1 VKKEVNTVLQL
12 PDVYTNNIKF
22 VHKEKGQE
30 WLDHLPKL
38 INYCEKR
45 WNMKVQDEPF
55 ELSFNFVCAAIFADG
70 GEVVL
75 KLSVPSQDF
84 LNELEALKLF
94 NTHKQKMVQ
103 LLDYDEEKG
112 IILLERLKP
121 GQMLSTIDDDKV
133 ATRIA
138 ASVLKELWIP
148 IGEDCS
154 LPTTKNRED
163 SLIALRKEHP
173 NGLGPIS
180 AQLLEEAEYFFK
192 QMNETSTQSYLLHG
206 DLHHYNILS
215 KNNFWMVIDPQGLI
229 GEREYDLIQ
238 YLLNKLPEKECK
250 EIIQKRIDI
259 FAEELGLNKERIL
272 MWGIAH
278 SILSTAWSVEDNEN
292 YSTSFFQ
299 GIQAI
304 RDIYHDFKTQK

>member
-1 VKKEVNTVLQL
+1 MLQL
-12 PDVYTNNIKF
+12 SDVYKNNIKF

-70 GEVVL
+70 GEAVL

-84 LNELEALKLF
+84 QNELVALKLF
-94 NTHKQKMVQ
+94 NTNKRKMVQ
-103 LLDYDEEKG
+103 LMDYDGEKG

-121 GQMLSTIDDDKV
+121 GKMLSTIDDDEV
-133 ATRIA
+133 ATQIA
-138 ASVLKELWIP
+138 VSVLKELWIP
-148 IGEDCS
+148 IGEDCL
-154 LPTTKNRED
+154 LPATKNREA

-180 AQLLEEAEYFFK
+180 AQMFKEAEYFFK
-192 QMNETSTQSYLLHG
+192 KMNETSTQYYLLHG

-215 KNNFWMVIDPQGLI
+215 KNNSWMVIDPQGLI

-238 YLLNKLPEKECK
+238 FLLNKLPEKDCK
-250 EIIQKRIDI
+250 EVIKKRIDI
-259 FAEELGLNKERIL
+259 FAEELGLNKESIL

-278 SILSTAWSVEDNEN
+278 SVLSTAWSVEDNEN
-292 YSTSFFQ
+292 YSKSFFQ
-299 GIQAI
+299 GLLAI
-304 RDIYHDFKTQK
+304 RELYQEFKSHK

>member
-1 VKKEVNTVLQL
+1 MLQL
-12 PDVYTNNIKF
+12 PEVYTNNIQL

-30 WLDHLPKL
+30 WLENLPKL
-38 INYCEKR
+38 TSYCEER
-45 WNMKVQDEPF
+45 WKLKVQDPF
-55 ELSFNFVCAAIFADG
+55 ELSYNFVAAAVFADG
-70 GEVVL
+70 SEIAL

-84 LNELEALKLF
+84 LYELEALKLF
-94 NTHKQKMVQ
+94 KHHKRKMVQ

-121 GQMLSTIDDDKV
+121 GQMLSTIDDDEV

-138 ASVLKELWIP
+138 ANVLKELWIP
-148 IGEDCS
+148 AKSDYT
-154 LPTTKNRED
+154 LPTTKNREA
-163 SLIALRKEHP
+163 SLIKLRKEHP

-180 AQLLEEAEYFFK
+180 AQMLEEAEYFFNE
-192 QMNETSTQSYLLHG
+192 MNKTSTQSYLLHG

-215 KNNFWMVIDPQGLI
+215 KNDSWMVIDPQGLI

-238 YLLNKLPEKECK
+238 YLLNKLPEEGCK
-250 EIIQKRIDI
+250 EVIKKRIDI
-259 FAEELGLNKERIL
+259 FAEELVLNKERIL

-278 SILSTAWSVEDNEN
+278 SILSTAWSVEDAN

-299 GIQAI
+299 GIHAI

>member
-1 VKKEVNTVLQL
+1 MFQL

-22 VHKEKGQE
+22 VHKEKGQV
-30 WLDHLPKL
+30 WLDNLAKL
-38 INYCEKR
+38 INDCEKR
-45 WNMKVQDEPF
+45 WNIKVLDEPF
-55 ELSFNFVCAAIFADG
+55 ELSFNFVAAAIFADG
-70 GEVVL
+70 REAVL

-84 LNELEALKLF
+84 LNELEALKRF
-94 NTHKQKMVQ
+94 KQKMVQ

-121 GQMLSTIDDDKV
+121 GKMLSTIDDDEV

-154 LPTTKNRED
+154 LPTTKNREA
-163 SLIALRKEHP
+163 SLIAIRRENP
-173 NGLGPIS
+173 SGLGPIS
-180 AQLLEEAEYFFK
+180 AQMLEDAEYFFK
-192 QMNETSTQSYLLHG
+192 KMNETSIQSYLLHG

-215 KNNFWMVIDPQGLI
+215 KNNSWMVIDPQGLI

-238 YLLNKLPEKECK
+238 FLLNKLPEKDCK
-250 EIIQKRIDI
+250 EVIKKRIDI

-292 YSTSFFQ
+292 YSNSFFQ

-304 RDIYHDFKTQK
+304 REIYQDSK

>member
-1 VKKEVNTVLQL
+1 MLQIS
-12 PDVYTNNIKF
+12 DVYTNNIKF

-30 WLDHLPKL
+30 WLDNLPKL
-38 INYCEKR
+38 INYCEER
-45 WNMKVQDEPF
+45 WNMKVQDQPF

-70 GEVVL
+70 REAVL

-84 LNELEALKLF
+84 QNELKALKLF
-94 NTHKQKMVQ
+94 NTHKRKMVQ
-103 LLDYDEEKG
+103 LLDDDQEKG
-112 IILLERLKP
+112 VILLERIKP
-121 GQMLSTIDDDKV
+121 GQMLSTIDDDEV
-133 ATRIA
+133 ATRMA

-148 IGEDCS
+148 IGEYCS
-154 LPTTKNRED
+154 LPTTKNREA
-163 SLIALRKEHP
+163 SLVALRKEHP

-180 AQLLEEAEYFFK
+180 TQLLEEADYFFK
-192 QMNETSTQSYLLHG
+192 KMNETSTQSFLLHG

-215 KNNFWMVIDPQGLI
+215 KNNAWMVIDPQGLI

-238 YLLNKLPEKECK
+238 ILLNRLPEKDCK
-250 EIIQKRIDI
+250 EVIKKRIDI
-259 FAEELGLNKERIL
+259 FVEELGLNKERIL

-299 GIQAI
+299 GIHAI
-304 RDIYHDFKTQK
+304 RDIYNEFITQK

>member
-1 VKKEVNTVLQL
+1 MLQL
-12 PDVYTNNIKF
+12 SDVYTKNIKF

-30 WLDHLPKL
+30 WLENLPKL
-38 INYCEKR
+38 ITYCEER
-45 WNMKVQDEPF
+45 WKLKVLDDPF
-55 ELSFNFVCAAIFADG
+55 ELSYNFVAAAVFSDG
-70 GEVVL
+70 SELVL

-84 LNELEALKLF
+84 LYELETLKLF
-94 NTHKQKMVQ
+94 NHHNRKMVQ

-121 GQMLSTIDDDKV
+121 GQMLSTIDDDEV

-138 ASVLKELWIP
+138 ANILKELWIP
-148 IGEDCS
+148 VKSDS
-154 LPTTKNRED
+154 TLPTTKNREA
-163 SLIALRKEHP
+163 SLITLKKENP

-180 AQLLEEAEYFFK
+180 ASLLEEAEYFFK
-192 QMNETSTQSYLLHG
+192 KMNETSTQSYLLHG

-215 KNNFWMVIDPQGLI
+215 KRNSWMLIDPQGLI

-238 YLLNKLPEKECK
+238 YLLNKLPEEGCK
-250 EIIQKRIDI
+250 EVIKKRIDI
-259 FAEELGLNKERIL
+259 FADELGLNKERIL

-304 RDIYHDFKTQK
+304 RDIYQDSKK

>member
-1 VKKEVNTVLQL
+1 VKTIVQL
-12 PDVYTNNIKF
+12 PEVYTKNIQL
-22 VHKEKGQE
+22 VHKENGKE
-30 WLDHLPKL
+30 WLENLPKL
-38 INYCEKR
+38 ISYCEER
-45 WNMKVQDEPF
+45 WKLKVEDLF
-55 ELSFNFVCAAIFADG
+55 ELSYNFVAAAVFAD
-70 GEVVL
+70 ESEIVI

-84 LNELEALKLF
+84 QYELEALKLF
-94 NTHKQKMVQ
+94 NHHNRKMVQ

-121 GQMLSTIDDDKV
+121 GQMLSTIEDDEV

-148 IGEDCS
+148 VGEDSS
-154 LPTTKNRED
+154 LPTTKNREA
-163 SLIALRKEHP
+163 SLIALKKENP

-180 AQLLEEAEYFFK
+180 VSLFEEAEYFFK
-192 QMNETSTQSYLLHG
+192 KLNETRTQSYLLHG

-215 KNNFWMVIDPQGLI
+215 KRNSWMVIDPQGLI

-238 YLLNKLPEKECK
+238 YLLNKLPEKGCK
-250 EIIQKRIDI
+250 EVIKKRIDI
-259 FAEELGLNKERIL
+259 FADKLELNKERIL

-304 RDIYHDFKTQK
+304 RDIYHDSKK

>member
-1 VKKEVNTVLQL
+1 MLQL
-12 PDVYTNNIKF
+12 SDVYTKNIKF

-30 WLDHLPKL
+30 WLENLPKL
-38 INYCEKR
+38 ITYCEER
-45 WNMKVQDEPF
+45 WNLKVLDASF
-55 ELSFNFVCAAIFADG
+55 ELSYNFVAAAVFADG
-70 GEVVL
+70 RELVL
-75 KLSVPSQDF
+75 KLSLPSQDF
-84 LNELEALKLF
+84 LYELEALKLF
-94 NTHKQKMVQ
+94 NHHNRKMVQ

-112 IILLERLKP
+112 IILLKRLKP
-121 GQMLSTIDDDKV
+121 GQMLSTIDDDEV

-138 ASVLKELWIP
+138 ANILKELWVP
-148 IGEDCS
+148 AKSDS
-154 LPTTKNRED
+154 TLPTTKNRAA
-163 SLIALRKEHP
+163 SLIALKKENP

-180 AQLLEEAEYFFK
+180 ASLLEEAEYFFK
-192 QMNETSTQSYLLHG
+192 KMNETSTQSYLLHG

-215 KNNFWMVIDPQGLI
+215 KRNSWMLIDPQGLI

-238 YLLNKLPEKECK
+238 YLLNKLPEEGCK
-250 EIIQKRIDI
+250 EVIKKRIDI

-299 GIQAI
+299 GILVIKELYQE
-304 RDIYHDFKTQK
+304 FKTKK

>member
-1 VKKEVNTVLQL
+1 MLQL
-12 PDVYTNNIKF
+12 PDVYTKNIKL
-22 VHKEKGQE
+22 VHKEKGKE
-30 WLDHLPKL
+30 WLEKLPKL
-38 INYCEKR
+38 ISYCEKR
-45 WNMKVQDEPF
+45 WKLKVQDPF
-55 ELSFNFVCAAIFADG
+55 ELSYNFVAAAVFADG
-70 GEVVL
+70 SEIVL

-84 LNELEALKLF
+84 QYELEALKLF
-94 NTHKQKMVQ
+94 KQHKRKMVQ
-103 LLDYDEEKG
+103 LLDYDERKG

-121 GQMLSTIDDDKV
+121 GKMLSTIDDDEV

-148 IGEDCS
+148 TGEDSS
-154 LPTTKNRED
+154 LPTTKNRET
-163 SLIALRKEHP
+163 SLIKLRKEHQ

-180 AQLLEEAEYFFK
+180 AQMLEEAEYFFK
-192 QMNETSTQSYLLHG
+192 KMNETSTQSYLLHG

-215 KNNFWMVIDPQGLI
+215 KNNSWMVIDPQGLI

-238 YLLNKLPEKECK
+238 YLLNKLPEKGYTEVIK
-250 EIIQKRIDI
+250 KRIDI

-278 SILSTAWSVEDNEN
+278 SILSTAWSVEDEN

-299 GIQAI
+299 GIHAI
-304 RDIYHDFKTQK
+304 RDIYHENKKVGL